1 VTPLAPSRRECAN
14 VLTGA
19 FRRAIPFRSH
29 VTADGRRPGNQP
41 VKPEAAEQ
49 NPVAHP
55 VAQPVAQLATQEV
68 TQDSITRVLAIGFS
82 LVIIVLLLGGSVEFR
97 SIASIQENAAYLVRQ
112 EHITTTLI
120 ESLQDEQKTLSEI
133 FYTITGDPDT
143 ANPGLIS
150 QRLDQVQKNLRSMLD
165 EAAPSGIER
174 AIWNDLLE
182 TSRAFGVEARRLLGD
197 RDSPELGSR
206 DLFRSHE
213 QVIYLISRLVAQ
225 GFDRISDTEQEIERR
240 AVRFNRESVTLI
252 GTCLLL
258 ALVCS
263 IVTARKTNQLFRA
276 MNWQERELAR
286 VSWQMLEDQETIAR
300 RFSHELHDEL
310 GQTLAALKANLA
322 AVPREPGTISRLD
335 DSTRL
340 VDESIRNVRQLS
352 QLLRPMILD
361 DFGLDAGLSWLCD
374 GFMQRTGI
382 EVVYQ
387 SNCRSRLP
395 DETETHLFRMAQ
407 EALTNVSRHSGAT
420 KVSVDLHSDDREIR
434 LSVADNGKGILKG
447 AATGPGLQLTG
458 MGMTGMRARARAVGG
473 VFTVTSPE
481 GRGVRIEARV
491 PLPES
496 AEEEHEPYS
505 NLAR

>member
-1 VTPLAPSRRECAN
+1 M
-14 VLTGA
+14 
-19 FRRAIPFRSH
+19 
-29 VTADGRRPGNQP
+29 
-41 VKPEAAEQ
+41 KPEAAEQ

-322 AVPREPGTISRLD
+322 AVPRRAGYDIAAGRQHTAGRRIDPQCAAAVAAAAAHDPRRFRPRRGAQLAVRRFHAAHRNRGGLPVELPFAPARRDRNSLIPHGTGSA
-335 DSTRL
+335 
-340 VDESIRNVRQLS
+340 DE
-352 QLLRPMILD
+352 
-361 DFGLDAGLSWLCD
+361 
-374 GFMQRTGI
+374 
-382 EVVYQ
+382 
-387 SNCRSRLP
+387 
-395 DETETHLFRMAQ
+395 
-407 EALTNVSRHSGAT
+407 
-420 KVSVDLHSDDREIR
+420 R
-434 LSVADNGKGILKG
+434 LSAL
-447 AATGPGLQLTG
+447 
-458 MGMTGMRARARAVGG
+458 RR
-473 VFTVTSPE
+473 
-481 GRGVRIEARV
+481 
-491 PLPES
+491 
-496 AEEEHEPYS
+496 Y
-505 NLAR
+505 